1 MSSQNNSKP
10 EKITKAKVKEIKD
23 KLAKHFKGAEYASML
38 AKVEAARDRGAVAD
52 VVLNELGVD
61 WKLELG

>member
-1 MSSQNNSKP
+1 MSSQNNSKS
-10 EKITKAKVKEIKD
+10 EKITKAKAKAIKD
-23 KLAKHFKGAEYASML
+23 KLAKHFKDAKYTSML
-38 AKVEAARDRGAVAD
+38 AKVETARDRGAVAD